1 MAQILGKKFPALI
14 LCAALLLMLCG
25 CGRENST
32 SPEAKENPFP
42 GLPLDS
48 ESVAS
53 LEAAYGK
60 SIHELEEEWDFLM
73 EDLVEELTGSGIWS
87 LDRKIEAEGKDFWQS
102 LLVNKE
108 DMLTGFWFRLYCDS
122 AEEAAEIAEVLY
134 RAAVE
139 EYGEPHD
146 KNLSGRLLTRENAF
160 DEMRKYDGCWG
171 IMWPV
176 GEISYLDML
185 VRMNDVDV
193 GTNQD
198 RQFFSI
204 ELTYRVLPE
213 EWHRFVPGYEARFPM
228 GPIVRGE

>member
-60 SIHELEEEWDFLM
+60 GIHELEEEWDFLM

-87 LDRKIEAEGKDFWQS
+87 LDRKIEAGGKDFWQS
-102 LLVNKE
+102 LLVDKE

-139 EYGEPHD
+139 EYGEAKPGDLTSSSFLDGSVFD
-146 KNLSGRLLTRENAF
+146 KIRNAG
-160 DEMRKYDGCWG
+160 DSYWSKWCAWN
-171 IMWPV
+171 IAWPV
-176 GEISYLDML
+176 GEISYLQMQ
-185 VRMNDVDV
+185 VRVNE
-193 GTNQD
+193 D

-213 EWHRFVPGYEARFPM
+213 EWHRFEPGYEARFPM
-228 GPIVRGE
+228 GPVVRGE

>member
-1 MAQILGKKFPALI
+1 MAQILGKKFLALA

-25 CGRENST
+25 CGR
-32 SPEAKENPFP
+32 KNPFP
-42 GLPLDS
+42 DLPLDS

-60 SIHELEEEWDFLM
+60 SIHELEEEWDFSM
-73 EDLVEELTGSGIWS
+73 EDLVEEKIGLGRWS
-87 LDRKIEAEGKDFWQS
+87 LDRKIEVEGKDFWQS

-108 DMLTGFWFRLYCDS
+108 DMLTGFWFCRYCDS
-122 AEEAAEIAEVLY
+122 AEETAEIAEALY

-139 EYGEPHD
+139 EYGEPNG
-146 KNLSGRLLTRENAF
+146 KNLAGRLLNRENAF
-160 DEMRKYDGCWG
+160 DEMRKRDGCWG

-176 GEISYLDML
+176 GEISYLEML
-185 VRMNDVDV
+185 VRMNDVDLSV
-193 GTNQD
+193 NED

-213 EWHRFVPGYEARFPM
+213 EWHRFMPGYEARIPM